1 MEKTLVLVKPD
12 GVQRGLVGIIIG
24 RLENKGFRLA
34 ALKLMNVSRKL
45 AEEHYGEH
53 VDKPFFGN
61 LVRFITSSP
70 IVAMAIEGENAVQVV
85 RTTIGLTNPQE
96 AAPGTIRGDF
106 GLTIGMNLIHKAHPM
121 IEAFFK
127 WRTFSSLAAQV
138 PFAQGNGFVLARA
151 TQVHGNG

>member
-12 GVQRGLVGIIIG
+12 GVQRGLIGKIIS
-24 RLENKGFRLA
+24 RLENKGFRLV
-34 ALKLMNVSRKL
+34 ALKIMNVSRKL

-53 VDKPFFGN
+53 VDKPFFGD

-85 RTTIGLTNPQE
+85 RTSMGLTNPQE

-106 GLTIGMNLIHKAHPM
+106 GLTIGMNLIHGSDSGESAARELDLFFQPSEILEYSKD
-121 IEAFFK
+121 IER
-127 WRTFSSLAAQV
+127 WIIE
-138 PFAQGNGFVLARA
+138 
-151 TQVHGNG
+151 

>member
-1 MEKTLVLVKPD
+1 LEKTLVLVKPD
-12 GVQRGLVGIIIG
+12 GVQRGLVGKIIS

-85 RTTIGLTNPQE
+85 RTTMGLTNPQE

-106 GLTIGMNLIHKAHPM
+106 GLTIGMNLIHGSDSGESAVRELDLFFGPSEILEYSRDVERWI
-121 IEAFFK
+121 IE
-127 WRTFSSLAAQV
+127 
-138 PFAQGNGFVLARA
+138 
-151 TQVHGNG
+151 

>member
-12 GVQRGLVGIIIG
+12 GVQRGLVGKIIS

-53 VDKPFFGN
+53 VDKPFFGD

-85 RTTIGLTNPQE
+85 RTTMGLTNPQE
-96 AAPGTIRGDF
+96 ASPGTIRGDF
-106 GLTIGMNLIHKAHPM
+106 GLTIGMNLIHGSDSGESAVRELDLFFGPSEILEYSRDVERWI
-121 IEAFFK
+121 IE
-127 WRTFSSLAAQV
+127 
-138 PFAQGNGFVLARA
+138 
-151 TQVHGNG
+151 

>member
-12 GVQRGLVGIIIG
+12 GVQRGLVGKIIS

-85 RTTIGLTNPQE
+85 RTTMGLTNPQE
-96 AAPGTIRGDF
+96 ASPGTIRGDF
-106 GLTIGMNLIHKAHPM
+106 ALTIGMNLIHGSDSGESAVRELDLFFGPSEILEYSKDVERWI
-121 IEAFFK
+121 IE
-127 WRTFSSLAAQV
+127 
-138 PFAQGNGFVLARA
+138 
-151 TQVHGNG
+151 

>member
-12 GVQRGLVGIIIG
+12 GVQRGLVGKIIS
-24 RLENKGFRLA
+24 RLETKGFRLV

-53 VDKPFFGN
+53 VDKPFFGD

-85 RTTIGLTNPQE
+85 RTTMGLTNPQE

-106 GLTIGMNLIHKAHPM
+106 GLTIGMNLIHGSDSGESATRELDLFFEPSEILEYSKD
-121 IEAFFK
+121 IER
-127 WRTFSSLAAQV
+127 WIIE
-138 PFAQGNGFVLARA
+138 
-151 TQVHGNG
+151 

>member
-1 MEKTLVLVKPD
+1 LEKTLVLVKPD
-12 GVQRGLVGIIIG
+12 GVQRGLVGKIIG

-34 ALKLMNVSRKL
+34 ALKLMNVSSKL

-106 GLTIGMNLIHKAHPM
+106 GLTIGMNLIHGSDSGESAVRELDLFFGPSEILEYSRDVERWI
-121 IEAFFK
+121 IE
-127 WRTFSSLAAQV
+127 
-138 PFAQGNGFVLARA
+138 
-151 TQVHGNG
+151 

>member
-12 GVQRGLVGIIIG
+12 GVQRGLVGKIIS

-85 RTTIGLTNPQE
+85 RTTVGLTNPQE

-106 GLTIGMNLIHKAHPM
+106 GLTIGMNLIHGSDSGESAVRELDLFFGPSEILEYSRDVERWI
-121 IEAFFK
+121 IE
-127 WRTFSSLAAQV
+127 
-138 PFAQGNGFVLARA
+138 
-151 TQVHGNG
+151 

>member
-12 GVQRGLVGIIIG
+12 GVQRGLVGKIIS

-34 ALKLMNVSRKL
+34 ALKLMHVSRKL

-85 RTTIGLTNPQE
+85 RTTMGLTNPQE

-106 GLTIGMNLIHKAHPM
+106 GLTIGMNLIHGSDSGESAVRELDLFFGPCEILEYSRDVERWI
-121 IEAFFK
+121 IE
-127 WRTFSSLAAQV
+127 
-138 PFAQGNGFVLARA
+138 
-151 TQVHGNG
+151 

>member
-1 MEKTLVLVKPD
+1 LEKTLVLVKPD
-12 GVQRGLVGIIIG
+12 GVQRGLVGKIIS
-24 RLENKGFRLA
+24 RLETKGFRLV

-53 VDKPFFGN
+53 VDKPFFGD

-85 RTTIGLTNPQE
+85 RTTMGLTNPQE

-106 GLTIGMNLIHKAHPM
+106 GLTIGMNLIHGSDSGESATRELDLFFEPSEILEYSKD
-121 IEAFFK
+121 IER
-127 WRTFSSLAAQV
+127 WIIE
-138 PFAQGNGFVLARA
+138 
-151 TQVHGNG
+151 

>member
-12 GVQRGLVGIIIG
+12 GVQRGLVGKIIS

-70 IVAMAIEGENAVQVV
+70 IVAMAIEGENAVHVV
-85 RTTIGLTNPQE
+85 RTTMGLTNPQE

-106 GLTIGMNLIHKAHPM
+106 GLTIGMNLIHGSDSGESAVRELDLFFGPSEILEYSRDVERWI
-121 IEAFFK
+121 IE
-127 WRTFSSLAAQV
+127 
-138 PFAQGNGFVLARA
+138 
-151 TQVHGNG
+151 

>member
-12 GVQRGLVGIIIG
+12 GVQRGLVGKIIS

-70 IVAMAIEGENAVQVV
+70 IVAMAIEGDNAVQVV
-85 RTTIGLTNPQE
+85 RTTMGLTNPQE
-96 AAPGTIRGDF
+96 ASPGTIRGDF
-106 GLTIGMNLIHKAHPM
+106 ALTIGMNLIHGSDSGESAVRELDLFFGPSEILEYSRDVERWI
-121 IEAFFK
+121 IE
-127 WRTFSSLAAQV
+127 
-138 PFAQGNGFVLARA
+138 
-151 TQVHGNG
+151 

>member
-12 GVQRGLVGIIIG
+12 GVQRGLVGKIIS

-85 RTTIGLTNPQE
+85 RTTMGLTNPQE

-106 GLTIGMNLIHKAHPM
+106 GLTIGMNLIHGSDSGESAVRELNLFFGPSEILEYSKDVERWI
-121 IEAFFK
+121 IE
-127 WRTFSSLAAQV
+127 
-138 PFAQGNGFVLARA
+138 
-151 TQVHGNG
+151 

>member
-12 GVQRGLVGIIIG
+12 GVQRGLVGKIIS

-85 RTTIGLTNPQE
+85 RTTMGLTNPQE
-96 AAPGTIRGDF
+96 ASPGTTRGDF
-106 GLTIGMNLIHKAHPM
+106 ALTIGMNLIHGSDSGESAVRELDLFFGPSEILEYSRDVERWI
-121 IEAFFK
+121 IE
-127 WRTFSSLAAQV
+127 
-138 PFAQGNGFVLARA
+138 
-151 TQVHGNG
+151 

>member
-12 GVQRGLVGIIIG
+12 GVQQGLVGKIIS

-85 RTTIGLTNPQE
+85 RTTMGLTNPQE

-106 GLTIGMNLIHKAHPM
+106 GLTIGMNLIHGSDSGESAVRELDLFFGPSEILEYSRDVERWI
-121 IEAFFK
+121 IE
-127 WRTFSSLAAQV
+127 
-138 PFAQGNGFVLARA
+138 
-151 TQVHGNG
+151 

>member
-12 GVQRGLVGIIIG
+12 GVQRGLVGKIIS

-53 VDKPFFGN
+53 VDKPFFGD

-85 RTTIGLTNPQE
+85 RTTMGLTNPQE

-106 GLTIGMNLIHKAHPM
+106 GLTIGMNLIHGSDSGESAVRELNLFFGPSEILEYSKDVERWI
-121 IEAFFK
+121 IE
-127 WRTFSSLAAQV
+127 
-138 PFAQGNGFVLARA
+138 
-151 TQVHGNG
+151 

>member
-12 GVQRGLVGIIIG
+12 GVQRGLVGKIIG

-34 ALKLMNVSRKL
+34 ALKLMNVSSKL

-85 RTTIGLTNPQE
+85 RTTMGLTNPQE

-106 GLTIGMNLIHKAHPM
+106 GLTIGMNLIHGSDSGESAARELDLFFEPSEILEYSKD
-121 IEAFFK
+121 IER
-127 WRTFSSLAAQV
+127 WIIE
-138 PFAQGNGFVLARA
+138 
-151 TQVHGNG
+151 

>member
-12 GVQRGLVGIIIG
+12 GVQRGLVGKIIS

-106 GLTIGMNLIHKAHPM
+106 GLTIGMNLIHGSDSGESAVRELDLFFGPSEILEYSKDVERWI
-121 IEAFFK
+121 IE
-127 WRTFSSLAAQV
+127 
-138 PFAQGNGFVLARA
+138 
-151 TQVHGNG
+151 

>member
-1 MEKTLVLVKPD
+1 MEKTLVRVKPD
-12 GVQRGLVGIIIG
+12 GVQRGLVGKIIS

-85 RTTIGLTNPQE
+85 RTTMGLTNPQE
-96 AAPGTIRGDF
+96 ASPGTIRGDF
-106 GLTIGMNLIHKAHPM
+106 ALTIGMNLIHGSDSGESAVRELDLFFGPSEILEYSRDVERWI
-121 IEAFFK
+121 IE
-127 WRTFSSLAAQV
+127 
-138 PFAQGNGFVLARA
+138 
-151 TQVHGNG
+151 

>member
-12 GVQRGLVGIIIG
+12 GVQRGLVGKIIG

-34 ALKLMNVSRKL
+34 ALKLMNVSSKL
-45 AEEHYGEH
+45 AKEHYGEH

-85 RTTIGLTNPQE
+85 RTTMGLTHPQE

-106 GLTIGMNLIHKAHPM
+106 GLTIGMNLIHGSDSGESAVRELDLFFGPSEILEYSRDVERWI
-121 IEAFFK
+121 IE
-127 WRTFSSLAAQV
+127 
-138 PFAQGNGFVLARA
+138 
-151 TQVHGNG
+151 